1 MRIAPDVRSWAWRVG
16 PLLMDHRVTP
26 LPGGGCVIAVDL
38 IATPP
43 VEAVLRASYGP
54 LVAALVARLARVSSR
69 PTG

>member
-1 MRIAPDVRSWAWRVG
+1 
-16 PLLMDHRVTP
+16 MDHRVTP